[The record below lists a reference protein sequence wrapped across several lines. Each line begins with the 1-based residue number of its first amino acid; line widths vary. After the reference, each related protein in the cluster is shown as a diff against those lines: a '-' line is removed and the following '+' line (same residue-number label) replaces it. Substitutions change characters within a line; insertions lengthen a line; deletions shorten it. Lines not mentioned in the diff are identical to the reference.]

1 MKKEVTE
8 AFETM
13 LANWSAMQRSDM
25 DSAGDDADRFQ
36 DSFYQFIEEFKE
48 WFTGLEDRPTDLGAA
63 LAMPEIDA
71 FVEQLPGPLHL
82 NFETELELIL
92 EGITRTEEE
101 RYD

>member
-1 MKKEVTE
+1 MKASVTE
-8 AFETM
+8 AFKEM
-13 LANWSAMQRSDM
+13 LENWSAMQRSDM

-36 DSFYQFIEEFKE
+36 DSFYRFIDELKE
-48 WFTGLEDRPTDLGAA
+48 WIEQLTDQPRDLGAA

-71 FVEQLPGPLHL
+71 FVEQLPGPLYL

-92 EGITRTEEE
+92 EGITRTEDE

>member
-1 MKKEVTE
+1 MKASVTE

-13 LANWSAMQRSDM
+13 LANWQLMSRSDM

-36 DSFYQFIEEFKE
+36 DSFYQFIEEVKE
-48 WFTGLEDRPTDLGAA
+48 WLEGLADKPRDLGAA

-71 FVEQLPGPLHL
+71 FVEQLPAPLYL

-92 EGITRTEEE
+92 EGITRTEDA